1 MADLTKRTSKRLAD
15 HLRHDEVLIAALLCE
30 PRGTYGVGSIALV
43 AMPRT
48 TGRMLD
54 ERAGTERD
62 GMAARLPPSGFVL
75 AVTSERRVLVS
86 ASNGLTFAAPG
97 PGFDWDDVVVGE
109 VVRKGLGRRMTLVFS
124 DGSATDVDLQRGQPV
139 GRVAELLGRITG

>member
-1 MADLTKRTSKRLAD
+1 MADLTKRASKRLAG
-15 HLRHDEVLIAALLCE
+15 HLGEGEVVIAALLCE
-30 PRGTYGVGSIALV
+30 PRGTYGIGSIALV

-48 TGRMLD
+48 TGRILD
-54 ERAGTERD
+54 ERAEEERD

-75 AVTSERRVLVS
+75 AVSSERRVLVS

-97 PGFDWDDVVVGE
+97 PIFEWDDVFVGE
-109 VVRKGLGRRMTLVFS
+109 VVRKGLGRRVTLVFS

-139 GRVAELLGRITG
+139 ERVAELLGRITN

>member
-15 HLRHDEVLIAALLCE
+15 HLRDDEVVIAALLCE

-48 TGRMLD
+48 TGRILD
-54 ERAGTERD
+54 ERAGGARD

-97 PGFDWDDVVVGE
+97 PVFDWDDVAVGE